1 VIAGAVAGSNS
12 VVEEVTR
19 LMKLWGSSIDPHS
32 AWLIDRGMRTL
43 SVRMERHNLNGMA
56 LATWASTHPAIARV
70 HYPGLAS
77 HPDHE
82 LAKRLLGGYGGMLG
96 LELAGGSAATER
108 MLGRLQLI
116 AHAPSL
122 AGVESLV
129 SNPTDVAPGARPRGR
144 AAMGIPT
151 DSSASAADSRTPRTS
166 SPTWSRRWMA
176 GVIRFAHVF
185 KSYPNGAL
193 ALKDVS
199 FAINKGEFVF
209 LTGHSGAGKSTILKM
224 LFAEQRPSSGDVRV
238 ANYAVQTMRGDDI
251 PKLRRKLGIVFQDF
265 RLLEDRTASE
275 NVAFA
280 LEVTG
285 ARRDI
290 AAARVMRVLTQVGLA
305 AKARAYPREL
315 SGGEQQ
321 RVAIARALVN
331 DPAILVADEPTGNL
345 DERATRGVFQLL
357 REINTSG
364 TIVVMATHDL
374 DLVRQT
380 TYRTIEMREGAV
392 VYDSAAD
399 EKPDELS

>member
-1 VIAGAVAGSNS
+1 
-12 VVEEVTR
+12 
-19 LMKLWGSSIDPHS
+19 M
-32 AWLIDRGMRTL
+32 
-43 SVRMERHNLNGMA
+43 
-56 LATWASTHPAIARV
+56 
-70 HYPGLAS
+70 
-77 HPDHE
+77 
-82 LAKRLLGGYGGMLG
+82 
-96 LELAGGSAATER
+96 
-108 MLGRLQLI
+108 
-116 AHAPSL
+116 
-122 AGVESLV
+122 
-129 SNPTDVAPGARPRGR
+129 
-144 AAMGIPT
+144 
-151 DSSASAADSRTPRTS
+151 
-166 SPTWSRRWMA
+166 
-176 GVIRFAHVF
+176 IRFAHVF

-265 RLLEDRTASE
+265 RLLEDRSASE

-285 ARRDI
+285 ARRDTVP
-290 AAARVMRVLTQVGLA
+290 ARVMRVLTQVGLA